1 MKKFMSILFVAIAIL
16 SGASSAQAEDIQ
28 LKGENLPCDKQFFQ
42 YLCNP
47 KLKIVEK
54 CYDCNRLDKEKSK
67 CFPAFNKFDIT
78 DFLSTKKWDCSEHE
92 WKNPFSGEELS
103 FDTQ

>member
-1 MKKFMSILFVAIAIL
+1 MKKIMSILFIAIAVL
-16 SGASSAQAEDIQ
+16 SGASVQAEEVQ

-92 WKNPFSGEELS
+92 WKNPFSGEEFS